1 MSDPQSTVQFIA
13 SVVVEES
20 MIPKAGDVPQML
32 DTLRSHEGDIKSFK
46 KFTEEW
52 KNRPSIDK
60 WWNADDARD
69 NMLRAIAISGEL
81 TVIANKLA
89 VMNVVFAQIIN
100 KQTQE
105 VKANTVEIKSNC
117 LNIQEN
123 GEEIRRF
130 QQKAED
136 LSDKI
141 IEAHK
146 DFEVGLE
153 KLTSRHVDLRNE
165 FEDRKKTIIR
175 SIAEIH
181 LDITHL
187 HESDEQFKSQLAP
200 LQNRIENITKRIEAS
215 NEEGLTRLEALRGK
229 ISEELANNLQTAN
242 QHAESI
248 QLLSRDV
255 NGFRE
260 YALQLDVF
268 LNGIKNQVEKVLER
282 LDISDGENVA
292 RVDALRDV
300 SDKTETCKQTVID
313 HAKLI
318 QVFRFRQQLSFYFS
332 VAALG
337 MSILALAL
345 IFLK

>member
-1 MSDPQSTVQFIA
+1 
-13 SVVVEES
+13 

-32 DTLRSHEGDIKSFK
+32 ETLRSHENDIKSFK

-52 KNRPSIDK
+52 KNRSSIDK
-60 WWNADDARD
+60 WYNSEDARD
-69 NMLRAIAISGEL
+69 TMLRAITISGEL

-105 VKANTVEIKSNC
+105 VKANTVEINSNC
-117 LNIQEN
+117 LSIKEN
-123 GEEIRRF
+123 GDEIRRF

-187 HESDEQFKSQLAP
+187 RESDEQFNSQLAP
-200 LQNRIENITKRIEAS
+200 LQNRIENIAKRIEAS
-215 NEEGLTRLEALRGK
+215 NEEGLARFEALHGK
-229 ISEELANNLQTAN
+229 ISAELANYLQTAN
-242 QHAESI
+242 QHAEFI

-268 LNGIKNQVEKVLER
+268 LNEIKNQAEKVLNR
-282 LDISDGENVA
+282 FDIYDREKVA
-292 RVDALRDV
+292 LVDALRDV
-300 SDKTETCKQTVID
+300 SNETETCKQTGIE

-318 QVFRFRQQLSFYFS
+318 QGFRFRQQLSFYLC

-337 MSILALAL
+337 MSIVALAL